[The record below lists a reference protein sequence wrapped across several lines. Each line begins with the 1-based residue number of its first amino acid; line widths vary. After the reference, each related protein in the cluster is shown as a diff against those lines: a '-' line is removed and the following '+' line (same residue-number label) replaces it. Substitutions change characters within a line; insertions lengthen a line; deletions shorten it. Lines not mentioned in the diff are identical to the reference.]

1 MYTLIQENAH
11 HTKRSKTLPHSY
23 TAPFDWRVRVR
34 SLKGACFY
42 RINKDPLRALVWS
55 HKRSSVPDRLAFGAQ
70 WPRAITLPGRSSGRR
85 HKGTPGPVKN
95 TADLTSLLAGDIF
108 FSQFFGANSLDFV
121 HVRVLKT
128 GGYFFSGGEGVI
140 IKRNEIKQVKQS
152 GGKSEN
158 VMTTTYSFCDTNI
171 FFLCFFFSGLV
182 CLHALKHIAMQ
193 RCNRPLSQGTL
204 FKKGRKRILH
214 LTSEKCQAKVPD
226 RKGEANEWNKA
237 LEDNGEALRG
247 VYEIFLLFREDTYS
261 SFSTAVSSW
270 RSVVCGNSAVYS
282 ASLVVS
288 I

>member
-1 MYTLIQENAH
+1 MFSYYFKSFTYLNLYSYTYTYTLLQENAH

-23 TAPFDWRVRVR
+23 TAPPPPLTATNSARRVRVR

-128 GGYFFSGGEGVI
+128 DGYFFS
-140 IKRNEIKQVKQS
+140 
-152 GGKSEN
+152 
-158 VMTTTYSFCDTNI
+158 
-171 FFLCFFFSGLV
+171 
-182 CLHALKHIAMQ
+182 
-193 RCNRPLSQGTL
+193 
-204 FKKGRKRILH
+204 
-214 LTSEKCQAKVPD
+214 
-226 RKGEANEWNKA
+226 
-237 LEDNGEALRG
+237 
-247 VYEIFLLFREDTYS
+247 
-261 SFSTAVSSW
+261 
-270 RSVVCGNSAVYS
+270 
-282 ASLVVS
+282 
-288 I
+288 